1 MPDQQKLPSSTFCIL
16 PWIHLSTRPNGHLR
30 VCCTAN
36 ASSAG
41 ATNDKKFG
49 GEVGIL
55 KNQDGRPANLN
66 HTDLMTAWNNDY
78 MRGIRRQMLDG
89 QIPNACTK
97 CFKEEKAGHRS
108 KRNWETEYWSRRVS
122 VDQLVRETEAD
133 GAIQPKIKYVDLR
146 LGSKCNLKCIMCSP
160 HDSSLWVSDW
170 RKLYPQI
177 QNESL
182 KEIMQWP
189 NNGKVDG
196 ATYNWHQ
203 ENPRFWSQL
212 MDQLPHLEQ
221 LYFAGG
227 EPLIIDAHY
236 ELLEECIKRGEAHHI
251 ELRYNSNGLE
261 IPEKLFDLWAQF
273 KRVRFHFSIDSIGD
287 MNNYIRYPS
296 EWATIERNLRR
307 LDETPDSI
315 EVTVACAVQVLNI
328 FYVPEFIEWKLAQ
341 GFKKI
346 NPWPL
351 GAGLINF
358 HFVYHPAM
366 LNVKVLPPEFKA
378 AVREKI
384 ENYAAILTERFKDNP
399 EFIKNSYGVPRLLG
413 LVKFMESED
422 WSNRMPEFQEY
433 IRLMD
438 GVRGTSFA
446 KTFPEMAHLLEWGKP
461 SLANEPAAKPEAE
474 VKPARRK
481 LIDVQSWF

>member
-1 MPDQQKLPSSTFCIL
+1 
-16 PWIHLSTRPNGHLR
+16 

-55 KNQDGRPANLN
+55 KNPDGRPANLN

-78 MRGIRRQMLDG
+78 MRGTRRQMLAG
-89 QIPNACTK
+89 EVPNACTK

-108 KRNWETEYWSRRVS
+108 KRNWETEYWSRRVN
-122 VDQLVRETEAD
+122 VDELVRETKPD
-133 GAIQPKIKYVDLR
+133 GEIQPKIKYVDLR

-160 HDSSLWVSDW
+160 HDSSLWVGDW

-182 KEIMQWP
+182 REIMQWN

-196 ATYNWHQ
+196 ATYNWHV
-203 ENPRFWSQL
+203 ENPQFWEQL
-212 MDQLPHLEQ
+212 LGQLPYLEQ

-227 EPLIIDAHY
+227 EPLIIDEHY
-236 ELLEECIKRGEAHHI
+236 WLLKECIRRGEAHHI

-261 IPEKLFDLWAQF
+261 LPEGLFELWSHF
-273 KRVRFHFSIDSIGD
+273 KRVRFHFSIDSIED

-296 EWATIERNLRR
+296 KWSVIERNLRR
-307 LDETPDSI
+307 LDETPDNI
-315 EVTVACAVQVLNI
+315 EVTIACAVQILNI
-328 FYVPEFIEWKLAQ
+328 FYIPEFIEWKLAQ

-366 LNVKVLPPEFKA
+366 LNVKVLPRAFKARVRAKIEAYVAQLRERFSDKPEFF
-378 AVREKI
+378 E
-384 ENYAAILTERFKDNP
+384 
-399 EFIKNSYGVPRLLG
+399 NSYGLPRLTG

-438 GVRGTSFA
+438 GVRGTDFRHV
-446 KTFPEMAHLLEWGKP
+446 FPEMASLLEEGGAGLAAP
-461 SLANEPAAKPEAE
+461 SPRAFVNIFNL
-474 VKPARRK
+474 
-481 LIDVQSWF
+481 